1 MKPKLV
7 VVGAGGR
14 LGAALMRAWSDK
26 FEVAGFTHAQLDIR
40 DADAMRETLRAQ
52 SFDVLVNCAAQTN
65 VDRCETEREEAFRIN
80 GEAPGILADICTCK
94 GARMIH
100 ISTDYVFDGT
110 NREPYDE
117 RANPRPISIYGESKL
132 EGERCVLSVSDSHWV
147 VRVSWVFGPDRAS
160 FVDGVIE
167 RAIKEERVSAIAD
180 KFSTP
185 SYTEDLAMML
195 PRLFAADG
203 GGIIHATNSG
213 ECSWQEYAQHALDCC
228 AAVGV
233 PLNARKVEPTALAE
247 MKSFVARRPVY
258 TVLSTAKFMQ
268 LTGDSPRNWRD
279 AVEAYVRLRYSNL

>member
-1 MKPKLV
+1 MRIIV
-7 VVGAGGR
+7 IGSGGR
-14 LGAALMRAWSDK
+14 LGAALLREWRDR
-26 FEVAGFTHAQLDIR
+26 FDIAGFNHAQLDVSNS
-40 DADAMRETLRAQ
+40 DAIRETMRTEK
-52 SFDVLVNCAAQTN
+52 FDLLVNCAAQTN
-65 VDRCETEREEAFRIN
+65 VDRCETEREEAFRVN
-80 GEAPGILADICTCK
+80 GEAPGVLADICERK
-94 GARMIH
+94 NARMIQ

-117 RANPRPISIYGESKL
+117 RAIPRPISIYGESKL
-132 EGERCVLSVSDSHWV
+132 EGERCVLSVSGSHWV

-167 RAIKEERVSAIAD
+167 RAMKEERVSAIAD

-195 PRLFAADG
+195 PRLFAAHG

-228 AAVGV
+228 AAAGV
-233 PLNARKVEPTALAE
+233 PLKARKVEPTALVE

-258 TVLSTAKFMQ
+258 TVLSTAKFTQ